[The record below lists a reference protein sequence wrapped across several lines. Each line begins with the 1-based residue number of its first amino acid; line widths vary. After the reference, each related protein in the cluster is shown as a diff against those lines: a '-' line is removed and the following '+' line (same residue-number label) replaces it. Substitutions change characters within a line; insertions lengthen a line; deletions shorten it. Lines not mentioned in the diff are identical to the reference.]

1 VKRVRGILGH
11 LGDRLAHYDPVT
23 GLPNVRFLRDRLA
36 LAVAQARKRHERF
49 ALVLIDLDHFRVV
62 DSSLGREASNE
73 LLGQIARRLE
83 ECVRRG
89 DTVARYGGDE
99 FALIVHGVVETGDV
113 DLLVLRAMDR
123 LRQPLRAGARDVFVT
138 ATVGSSLFPSDA
150 DTAELLLKNATAA
163 VYAAKERG
171 EDSYRRYT
179 DGLRVRDARRMAVV
193 SGLRRAIEKAE
204 LVVRYEPIAE
214 IGTGRVLKV
223 EALVRWLRSDGSLSP
238 PVEFV
243 PIAESSGLISAVDG
257 WVLKTACAEIRK
269 LAVPVNVS
277 VNLSARTL
285 HQQDL
290 PERVAQVLAESGLP
304 PDRLSLEI
312 TESSTMA
319 SVEHAVALLSAIRA
333 TGVSIL
339 LDDFGTG
346 YSSLS
351 YLKRLPI
358 DAVKLDGS
366 FVAEVTTSDDA
377 ATIARAVIGMAHTL
391 GLHVIA
397 EGVETKEQLDFL
409 AREGCD
415 AAQGYLVSR
424 GVAAA
429 DIEPLLL
436 EPIAALVR

>member
-1 VKRVRGILGH
+1 MLGH
-11 LGDRLAHYDPVT
+11 IGDRLAHFDPVT
-23 GLPNVRFLRDRLA
+23 GLPNARFLRDRLA
-36 LAVAQARKRHERF
+36 LAVAQARKRHESF
-49 ALVLIDLDHFRVV
+49 ALVLVDLDHFRVV
-62 DSSLGREASNE
+62 DSSLGREAANE
-73 LLGQIARRLE
+73 LLAQIARRLE

-99 FALIVHGVVETGDV
+99 FALIVHGVGGSSDV
-113 DLLVLRAMDR
+113 DLLTLRAMDR
-123 LRQPLRAGARDVFVT
+123 LRQPLRSNTQDVFVT
-138 ATVGSSLFPSDA
+138 ATLGSSLFPGDA
-150 DTAELLLKNATAA
+150 DTADLLLKNATAA

-171 EDSYRRYT
+171 EDTYRRYT
-179 DGLRVRDARRMAVV
+179 GGLRARDARRMAVV
-193 SGLRRAIEKAE
+193 SGLRRAIEKAD

-223 EALVRWLRSDGSLSP
+223 EALVRWLRPDGSLSP

-269 LAVPVNVS
+269 LAAPVHVS

-285 HQQDL
+285 RQEDL
-290 PERVAQVLAESGLP
+290 PERVAQVLADSGLP
-304 PDRLSLEI
+304 PERLSLEI

-319 SVEHAVALLSAIRA
+319 SVEHAVTLLSAIRA

-351 YLKRLPI
+351 YLKRLPV
-358 DAVKLDGS
+358 DAVKLDAS

-377 ATIARAVIGMAHTL
+377 ATIARAVIAMAHSL
-391 GLHVIA
+391 RLQVIA
-397 EGVETKEQLDFL
+397 EGVETREQLDFL

-415 AAQGYLVSR
+415 AAQGYFVCR

-429 DIEPLLL
+429 DLEPLLR